1 MEPLREC
8 VEAQRPAVDQLRLT
22 PLGKL
27 ARYAN
32 NIEGSSS
39 GGSWRCL
46 LPPIDDN
53 NEEEEEE
60 APRRVFHSGNYVL
73 NDEEDAMS
81 NPAGRSAGDEPARPV
96 RSALTRLARPPLPL
110 APLPSPP
117 PPPAPNLRSPS
128 SSREAPAP
136 PKTAPLGSGSDFAD
150 LPQELLHRALSV
162 SGAADVSAASRVC
175 RAWRDALQPLREA
188 AALHAHGRRLKHG
201 PAVPAPCGVEGRD
214 LARRSALG
222 MFQRA
227 ARLGPATA
235 MVDAGLLYWEEGQRE
250 EAMGYY
256 RRAAELGHPVGMC
269 NLGVSYLEADPP
281 EADEAVRWFYPATS
295 AGNVRAQYNLG
306 LCLQNGKGI
315 KRNQREA
322 AKWYLRAAEGGN
334 VRAMYN
340 VSLCYCLG
348 EGFTQDHVRAKK
360 WLQLAADCGH
370 KKALY
375 ECGLKLCAAGD
386 KIRSFMYLTAFLWM
400 PL

>member
-1 MEPLREC
+1 MDAASR
-8 VEAQRPAVDQLRLT
+8 T
-22 PLGKL
+22 
-27 ARYAN
+27 
-32 NIEGSSS
+32 
-39 GGSWRCL
+39 W
-46 LPPIDDN
+46 PPPN
-53 NEEEEEE
+53 
-60 APRRVFHSGNYVL
+60 
-73 NDEEDAMS
+73 
-81 NPAGRSAGDEPARPV
+81 
-96 RSALTRLARPPLPL
+96 
-110 APLPSPP
+110 PSPAPFSSRLRISSDSHRRRRRRHSKKSKPEP
-117 PPPAPNLRSPS
+117 PPPAPKSSPI
-128 SSREAPAP
+128 
-136 PKTAPLGSGSDFAD
+136 GSGADFAD
-150 LPQELLHRALSV
+150 LPQELLHRALSA
-162 SGAADVSAASRVC
+162 SGASDVSSASRAC

-201 PAVPAPCGVEGRD
+201 TATPAPRGVEERD
-214 LARRSALG
+214 LARQSALG

-227 ARLGPATA
+227 ARLGSAAA
-235 MVDAGLLYWEEGQRE
+235 MVDAGLLCWEEGQRG

-256 RRAAELGHPVGMC
+256 QRAAELGHPVGMC

-281 EADEAVRWFYPATS
+281 KAEEAVRWFYPAAS

-306 LCLQNGKGI
+306 LCLQNGKGV

-386 KIRSFMYLTAFLWM
+386 KVRSFMYLELATRRGEAAASHMRDVILETLSPMNTQLALSEADKWR
-400 PL
+400 PKALYTRR

>member
-1 MEPLREC
+1 MPLPKNKTSR
-8 VEAQRPAVDQLRLT
+8 AARS
-22 PLGKL
+22 L
-27 ARYAN
+27 AHPPRT
-32 NIEGSSS
+32 SSS
-39 GGSWRCL
+39 
-46 LPPIDDN
+46 
-53 NEEEEEE
+53 
-60 APRRVFHSGNYVL
+60 PRASR
-73 NDEEDAMS
+73 
-81 NPAGRSAGDEPARPV
+81 R
-96 RSALTRLARPPLPL
+96 
-110 APLPSPP
+110 

-150 LPQELLHRALSV
+150 LPQELLHRALSA
-162 SGAADVSAASRVC
+162 SGAADVSAASRAC

-201 PAVPAPCGVEGRD
+201 PAPCGVEGRD

-227 ARLGPATA
+227 ARLGSAAA
-235 MVDAGLLYWEEGQRE
+235 MVDAGLLCWEEGQRE

-281 EADEAVRWFYPATS
+281 EAEEAVRWFYPAAS
-295 AGNVRAQYNLG
+295 AGNVHAQYNLG

-348 EGFTQDHVRAKK
+348 EGFTQDDWGMDLKFLRNKVCMWIERFRGSYCRRDVAIKVAKHEHIIGEILLK
-360 WLQLAADCGH
+360 FLCCLSSLYIMLDLSSRNQLA
-370 KKALY
+370 
-375 ECGLKLCAAGD
+375 
-386 KIRSFMYLTAFLWM
+386 S
-400 PL
+400 

>member
-1 MEPLREC
+1 MDAASR
-8 VEAQRPAVDQLRLT
+8 T
-22 PLGKL
+22 
-27 ARYAN
+27 
-32 NIEGSSS
+32 
-39 GGSWRCL
+39 W
-46 LPPIDDN
+46 PPPN
-53 NEEEEEE
+53 
-60 APRRVFHSGNYVL
+60 
-73 NDEEDAMS
+73 
-81 NPAGRSAGDEPARPV
+81 
-96 RSALTRLARPPLPL
+96 
-110 APLPSPP
+110 PSPAPFSSRLRVSSDSHRRRRRRHSKKSKPEP
-117 PPPAPNLRSPS
+117 PPPAPPKS
-128 SSREAPAP
+128 APV
-136 PKTAPLGSGSDFAD
+136 GSGSDFAD
-150 LPQELLHRALSV
+150 LPQELLHRALSA
-162 SGAADVSAASRVC
+162 SSTADVSAASRAC

-214 LARRSALG
+214 VARRSALG

-227 ARLGPATA
+227 ARLGSAAA
-235 MVDAGLLYWEEGQRE
+235 MVDAGLLCWEEGQRE

-256 RRAAELGHPVGMC
+256 QRAAELGHPVGMC

-281 EADEAVRWFYPATS
+281 EAEEAVRWFYPAAS

-386 KIRSFMYLTAFLWM
+386 KIRSFMYLELATRRGEAAASHMRDVMLESLSPMNTQLALSEADKWR
-400 PL
+400 PKALYTRR